1 MAEAKEICAKI
12 SCVNKTNENLAF
24 LTGEDEEGLLEEA
37 SFFDMLRPPL
47 LRKRTLIL
55 CGSWFAL
62 VLVWYALMF
71 GLQDFGPDVRISYII
86 SNFIEIPGILFFF
99 LTLDIL

>member
-37 SFFDMLRPPL
+37 SFFDMLRPH
-47 LRKRTLIL
+47 
-55 CGSWFAL
+55 
-62 VLVWYALMF
+62 Y
-71 GLQDFGPDVRISYII
+71 
-86 SNFIEIPGILFFF
+86 
-99 LTLDIL
+99 